1 MKIAQICRLLWEMTE
16 RIEILEKALNMS
28 KKKAEELKRKQQAK
42 AKKKKLKKHRKIVQA
57 MNKAVTIHLLL
68 IKDEH
73 MIEEGNQEPK
83 YLTKAMELNQSL
95 PKNLKTSV

>member
-1 MKIAQICRLLWEMTE
+1 MKIAQIRRLLWEMTE
-16 RIEILEKALNMS
+16 RIGILEKALNMS

-42 AKKKKLKKHRKIVQA
+42 IKKKKLKKHQKTVQA

-73 MIEEGNQEPK
+73 MIEEGNQEP
-83 YLTKAMELNQSL
+83 T
-95 PKNLKTSV
+95 

>member
-1 MKIAQICRLLWEMTE
+1 M
-16 RIEILEKALNMS
+16 
-28 KKKAEELKRKQQAK
+28 
-42 AKKKKLKKHRKIVQA
+42 LKKHQKTVQA

-83 YLTKAMELNQSL
+83 YLTEAMEFHQSL
-95 PKNLKTSV
+95 PKNLKTSVEKQYKRLFGGTIREYMLDEIDNDELLDPDMEFDI